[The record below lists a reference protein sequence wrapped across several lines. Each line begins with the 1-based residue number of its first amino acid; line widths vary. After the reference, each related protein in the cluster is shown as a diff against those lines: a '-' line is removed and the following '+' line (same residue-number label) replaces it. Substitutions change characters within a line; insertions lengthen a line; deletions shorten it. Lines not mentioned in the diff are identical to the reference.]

1 MVPHQSGDSVTVE
14 GGKVYAA
21 AALDQ
26 ALTTQLASAPAG
38 ATRIGL
44 TFRDQSGQI
53 CRSFIAPAGSGLACR
68 DGQRWQVRGLFGA
81 PEGQTESYRMAAGMD
96 PSLAALIESA
106 MADEPFNSAQ
116 EKAAR
121 EKGWR

>member
-1 MVPHQSGDSVTVE
+1 
-14 GGKVYAA
+14 
-21 AALDQ
+21 
-26 ALTTQLASAPAG
+26 
-38 ATRIGL
+38 
-44 TFRDQSGQI
+44 
-53 CRSFIAPAGSGLACR
+53 
-68 DGQRWQVRGLFGA
+68 
-81 PEGQTESYRMAAGMD
+81 MD